1 MNNNETFQTT
11 TQEEEEF
18 LDVLGKRIKRI
29 RNDKGFTQE
38 ELGAECNL
46 HRTYIGGI
54 ERGER
59 NPTILNLKR
68 IADALGVSV
77 NEVLGE
83 KKPDALTI
91 KKAFKTLGE
100 SLNEIFS
107 EDSNKKE

>member
-1 MNNNETFQTT
+1 MNNKETFQTT
-11 TQEEEEF
+11 TQGEQEF
-18 LDVLGKRIKRI
+18 LNALGKRIKKL
-29 RNDKGFTQE
+29 RNEKGVTQE
-38 ELGAECNL
+38 RLGEECNL

-59 NPTILNLKR
+59 NFTILNLKR

-91 KKAFKTLGE
+91 KKAFEALGE
-100 SLNEIFS
+100 SLNKVFS
-107 EDSNKKE
+107 EDSDKGE